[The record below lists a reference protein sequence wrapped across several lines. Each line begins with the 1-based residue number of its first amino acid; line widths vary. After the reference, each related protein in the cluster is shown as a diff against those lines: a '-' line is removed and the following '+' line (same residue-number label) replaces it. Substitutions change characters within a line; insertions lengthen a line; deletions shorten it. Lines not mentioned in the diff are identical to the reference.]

1 MLITSED
8 EREGIRT
15 SGRHLGEI
23 LDLLKD
29 YVEPGV
35 TTQYLED
42 RAREMCAVRGVKPAF
57 LNYTPRG
64 ARRPY
69 PAALCVSVNDEIV
82 HGIPNEEVKTLKEGD
97 VVTLDMGVS
106 WNGYY
111 TDSAVTLPVGR
122 VSDDVYR
129 LIACTQ
135 EALQAGIDAAVAGN
149 TLGDVGA
156 AIEAVARTY
165 KLKYPK
171 DLGGHGVGRSVHEEP
186 FVRNYGKK
194 GQGEKLEDGLVI
206 AIEPMFM
213 LGSAQMKLLKDGYT
227 YSTVDGSK
235 ASHCEH
241 TVIVR
246 NGEAEVVTR
255 AV

>member
-1 MLITSED
+1 MIISSEE

-29 YVEPGV
+29 YVSPGV

-69 PAALCVSVNDEIV
+69 PAALCVSLNDEIV
-82 HGIPNEEVKTLKEGD
+82 HGIPNEIVKTLKEGD

-111 TDSAVTLPVGR
+111 SDSAITLPVGH

-129 LIACTQ
+129 LIECTQ

-149 TLGDVGA
+149 TLGDIGA
-156 AIEAVARTY
+156 AVEAVGRRY

-171 DLGGHGVGRSVHEEP
+171 DLCGHGVGQSVHEEP
-186 FVRNYGKK
+186 MVLNYGKK
-194 GQGEKLEDGLVI
+194 GHGAKLEEGLVI

-235 ASHCEH
+235 AAHCEH
-241 TVIVR
+241 TVIVGR
-246 NGEAEVVTR
+246 DGAEVVTK